1 MHKHEPTVVSEP
13 IRALDSSQARS
24 SRRNRIGLNSSE
36 RRTDK
41 RGRSESARSE
51 RNSPIGK
58 WPSSTFIHVLVTSMS
73 IWPILK
79 NIWILTSGKVFFN
92 PVYWIMY
99 FNPVLSLANE
109 CLLFMWHWNI
119 HTPSDIASASW
130 EFVDYYIHVSL
141 EFLCLVLIRDIL
153 YWNML

>member
-1 MHKHEPTVVSEP
+1 
-13 IRALDSSQARS
+13 
-24 SRRNRIGLNSSE
+24 
-36 RRTDK
+36 
-41 RGRSESARSE
+41 
-51 RNSPIGK
+51 
-58 WPSSTFIHVLVTSMS
+58 MS

-130 EFVDYYIHVSL
+130 EFVDYLYTRVIGVLVFGVDKGYTLL
-141 EFLCLVLIRDIL
+141 EHALGLSKNGWIFWWFLFLHIFSQWCSVCINIWRLSVHDMA
-153 YWNML
+153 YWKTVYWKFFLWSML